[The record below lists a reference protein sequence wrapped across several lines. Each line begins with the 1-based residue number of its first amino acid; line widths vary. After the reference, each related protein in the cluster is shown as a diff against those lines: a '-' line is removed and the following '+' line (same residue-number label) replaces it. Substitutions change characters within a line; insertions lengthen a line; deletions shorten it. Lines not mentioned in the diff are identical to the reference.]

1 MRAFDAVN
9 PMRVSRDEGGDA
21 CSMGARAPASDEP
34 ALRFARIRKTSMK
47 PQSPWRFVVFYFE
60 KTDPRLWVPKRTHL
74 GWTLNFG
81 RSSSW
86 VVLAALVLAVAVAAG
101 IVAYY
106 VHAR

>member
-1 MRAFDAVN
+1 MRAFDPVN

-21 CSMGARAPASDEP
+21 RSMGARVPAIDEP
-34 ALRFARIRKTSMK
+34 ALRFSRIRNISMK
-47 PQSPWRFVVFYFE
+47 PQSPWRFVVFYFD
-60 KTDPRLWVPKRTHL
+60 KADPRLWVPKRTHL

-81 RSSSW
+81 RRVSW
-86 VVLAALVLAVAVAAG
+86 VVLGAFVLAVAAG